1 MANLRWFSMAALG
14 VVLTSAPVVAQAQ
27 AESGSND
34 AGSALPSA
42 QELQVTPAAPVAVP
56 APSAPVADELPAV
69 TISAPK
75 AVQLERY
82 SPIAAPATASS
93 PNAGAAISSPTISPG
108 RSLIDK
114 TDYSVGATRSYD
126 APSLVILSERQSGCQ
141 ASYTTGQ
148 GVMAGV
154 CGGAIASSSVSGRF
168 YGNGYGGGNAYAN
181 YHGGFPVSALGATGN
196 GYAASFDPAMRPK
209 GLPGN
214 GNLRLMFPLSIP
226 AEITSV
232 FGWRLH
238 PISGTWRFHSGT
250 DIGAPLGTPVLAA
263 FSGRVS
269 MADWLGGYGLTI
281 VLSHNKG
288 TQETLYGHL
297 SAIYVQPGQWVDQ
310 GSAIGLVGSTG
321 NSTGPHLHFEVRRL
335 TPDGWVALDAGAS
348 LETAV
353 AQLIESLRVAKL
365 IPAQTNQ
372 S

>member
-1 MANLRWFSMAALG
+1 MASLRWLGMATLG
-14 VVLTSAPVVAQAQ
+14 VVLTSAPVVAQVDAV
-27 AESGSND
+27 ESNNG
-34 AGSALPSA
+34 GSALPSA
-42 QELQVTPAAPVAVP
+42 QELQLAPAAPIP
-56 APSAPVADELPAV
+56 AASTPESAELPAV
-69 TISAPK
+69 SIPAPT
-75 AVQLERY
+75 AVQLERNI
-82 SPIAAPATASS
+82 PIAAPTAPTTRS
-93 PNAGAAISSPTISPG
+93 GAAIASPTISPG
-108 RSLIDK
+108 QSLIDK

-126 APSLVILSERQSGCQ
+126 APSLVILAERQSGCQ
-141 ASYTTGQ
+141 SAYATGQ
-148 GVMAGV
+148 GVSGGV
-154 CGGAIASSSVSGRF
+154 CGSAIASNSQVSGRF
-168 YGNGYGGGNAYAN
+168 YGASNGAYTSYSGGY
-181 YHGGFPVSALGATGN
+181 PVSALGSTGV
-196 GYAASFDPAMRPK
+196 GYDSGFNPAMRPQ

-250 DIGAPLGTPVLAA
+250 DLGAPMGTPVLAA

-269 MADWLGGYGLTI
+269 VADWLGGYGLTV

-297 SAIYVQPGQWVDQ
+297 SQIYVQPGQWVDQ

-353 AQLIESLRVAKL
+353 AQLIQALRVAKL
-365 IPAQTNQ
+365 IPTQNP

>member
-1 MANLRWFSMAALG
+1 MASLRWLGMATLG
-14 VVLTSAPVVAQAQ
+14 VALTSAPVVAQVDVV
-27 AESGSND
+27 ESSNS
-34 AGSALPSA
+34 GSALPSA
-42 QELQVTPAAPVAVP
+42 QELQLTPAAPAASAPEPVELPAATVP
-56 APSAPVADELPAV
+56 AP
-69 TISAPK
+69 T
-75 AVQLERY
+75 AVQLERNI
-82 SPIAAPATASS
+82 PIAAPAPSASS
-93 PNAGAAISSPTISPG
+93 PGAAIASPTISPG
-108 RSLIDK
+108 QSLIDK

-126 APSLVILSERQSGCQ
+126 APSLVILAERQSGCQ
-141 ASYTTGQ
+141 STYATGQ
-148 GVMAGV
+148 GVSSGV
-154 CGGAIASSSVSGRF
+154 CGAAIASNSQVSGRV
-168 YGNGYGGGNAYAN
+168 YGASNGAYPQGYSGGY
-181 YHGGFPVSALGATGN
+181 PVSALGTTG
-196 GYAASFDPAMRPK
+196 AAYGSGFNPAMRPK

-250 DIGAPLGTPVLAA
+250 DLGAPMGTPVLAA

-269 MADWLGGYGLTI
+269 VADWLGGYGLTI

-288 TQETLYGHL
+288 TQETLYAHL
-297 SAIYVQPGQWVDQ
+297 SQIYVQPGQWVEQ

-348 LETAV
+348 LDSAV

-365 IPAQTNQ
+365 IPTQPNT